1 MIAVILITVI
11 FCIVISGI
19 IFICSF
25 LGIKKSPIF
34 ILIGVSF
41 AMLICVIILAVMTY
55 HRIISL

>member
-25 LGIKKSPIF
+25 LGIKKNPIF
-34 ILIGVSF
+34 ILIGVSL
-41 AMLICVIILAVMTY
+41 AMFIYVVILAVMTY
-55 HRIISL
+55 YRIISL